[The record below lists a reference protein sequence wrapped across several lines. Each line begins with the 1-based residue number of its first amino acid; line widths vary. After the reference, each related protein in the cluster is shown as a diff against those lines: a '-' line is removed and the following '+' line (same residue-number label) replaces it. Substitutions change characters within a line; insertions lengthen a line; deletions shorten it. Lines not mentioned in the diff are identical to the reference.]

1 MADFFC
7 SAVLCCAL
15 LCCTLLYCAVLCCPV
30 LCVLSGRQTA
40 ISRPEIPISRQEK
53 NGGQHEKTCRVR
65 SQFSLCLTERTLTRP
80 AAASCSR
87 SVRRIAL
94 SAMPR
99 GKVPSPIA
107 RIPEKLTSNGQAE
120 RKFFSGRSIKS
131 VFIMLIRQRGRLKK
145 KRSFS
150 TAEKKRMQR
159 FHIASSFL
167 CVIRASVRRR

>member
-15 LCCTLLYCAVLCCPV
+15 LYCTLLYCAVLCCPV

-65 SQFSLCLTERTLTRP
+65 SQFSLCLTERTLTSP

-120 RKFFSGRSIKS
+120 WKIFIFQLCFGRRIFVFSVDNTKFRCHNRYVISK
-131 VFIMLIRQRGRLKK
+131 ML
-145 KRSFS
+145 
-150 TAEKKRMQR
+150 
-159 FHIASSFL
+159 
-167 CVIRASVRRR
+167 